1 MEEDAIDTY
10 WAEGYTLPAL
20 PDFRN
25 WKLQVFSIKSI
36 SDARINIEKLPQFLR
51 TMVNE
56 YHAVYGVGTVKDI
69 ATFNVRCSN
78 HPDRSMARCRQC
90 RARREAAKL
99 HAMKQQG
106 VEITRGLLVRRQWI
120 IPSQAE
126 TKVRAIEELQRED
139 PIIRITSGPNAPIM
153 GRKSRWFHFQTLDRQ
168 RAQEEIT
175 ASEGSVET
183 DLTKTV

>member
-1 MEEDAIDTY
+1 MPIGRKAIPYQCCLILGIGSCKCLLLKVFQT
-10 WAEGYTLPAL
+10 PAL
-20 PDFRN
+20 TLNAYPN
-25 WKLQVFSIKSI
+25 H
-36 SDARINIEKLPQFLR
+36 LR

-78 HPDRSMARCRQC
+78 HPDKSMARCRQC

-139 PIIRITSGPNAPIM
+139 PIMSESPQD
-153 GRKSRWFHFQTLDRQ
+153 QTHPLW
-168 RAQEEIT
+168 
-175 ASEGSVET
+175 EGSH
-183 DLTKTV
+183 DGSIFRL